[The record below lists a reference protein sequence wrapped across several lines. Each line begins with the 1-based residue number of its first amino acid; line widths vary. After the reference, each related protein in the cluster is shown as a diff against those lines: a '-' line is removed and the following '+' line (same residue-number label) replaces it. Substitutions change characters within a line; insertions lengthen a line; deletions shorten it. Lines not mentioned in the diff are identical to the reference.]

1 MQHTPALVWVS
12 VIPLQV
18 SASGRLYCIIKQ
30 FGKTYVELVW
40 PAQCYGKNR
49 RQGKR
54 KQLLLDKIISQR
66 RVKMTMCG
74 ICAHC
79 CDMLHN
85 SVSMTS
91 YNLSFRY
98 DLDFHLIYLLL
109 SKINTTLPKHM
120 DCAFMLL

>member
-1 MQHTPALVWVS
+1 MRHTPALVWVS

-18 SASGRLYCIIKQ
+18 SASCRLYCTIKQ

-66 RVKMTMCG
+66 QVKMTMCG

-91 YNLSFRY
+91 YNLSFLY